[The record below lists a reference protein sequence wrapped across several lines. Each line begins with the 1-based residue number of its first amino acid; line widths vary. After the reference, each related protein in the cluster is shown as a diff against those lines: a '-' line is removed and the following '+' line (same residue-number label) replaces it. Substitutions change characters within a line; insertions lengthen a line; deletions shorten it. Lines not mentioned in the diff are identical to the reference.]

1 MLRIAFL
8 ASNNGTAMRAVIEAI
23 DGGVLA
29 AEPCL
34 ISSNKKSSPALQFA
48 AERNFT
54 AMCIPTQGVEDD
66 ADRTLLNALN
76 EERADHLVL
85 SGYLRK
91 LGPRTLSAFNGQII
105 NIHPALLPKF
115 GGVGMYGRR
124 VHDAVIQAGETV
136 SGATVHLV
144 DPEYDQGRIIAIRSL
159 PIGPREDAASLERKV
174 MDLECA
180 LLVETLR
187 EIADGHRALPL

>member
-23 DGGVLA
+23 ERGALA

-34 ISSNKKSSPALQFA
+34 IASNKNSSPVLQFA
-48 AERNFT
+48 AEQKLV

-66 ADRTLLNALN
+66 ADRTLLNALC
-76 EERADHLVL
+76 EERADLLVL

-91 LGPRTLSAFNGQII
+91 LGPRTLSAFNGRII

-115 GGVGMYGRR
+115 GGTGMYGRR
-124 VHDAVIQAGETV
+124 VHDAVIQAGERI

-144 DPEYDQGRIIAIRSL
+144 DPEYDQGRIVAARSIPL
-159 PIGPREDAASLERKV
+159 EAQEDAASLERKV
-174 MDLECA
+174 MELECA

-187 EIADGHRALPL
+187 EIADGHRSLPL